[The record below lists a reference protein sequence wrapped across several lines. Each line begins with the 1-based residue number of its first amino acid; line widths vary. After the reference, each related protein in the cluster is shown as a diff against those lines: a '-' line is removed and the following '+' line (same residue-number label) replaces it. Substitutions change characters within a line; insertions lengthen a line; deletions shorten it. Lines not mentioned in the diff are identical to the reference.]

1 MTLEAKSAAPLM
13 YGAVYSDA
21 PAMSWA
27 GSYFYVRFQHHAPF
41 YTRPAPP
48 TPITWADI
56 AAIYA
61 ELPPVRSQPVSSHED
76 HI

>member
-27 GSYFYVRFQHHAPF
+27 CVYFYARLQHHAPF
-41 YTRPAPP
+41 TRQAPQAP
-48 TPITWADI
+48 SPRRTLRRSTPRIC
-56 AAIYA
+56 
-61 ELPPVRSQPVSSHED
+61 PMQSQPVSS
-76 HI
+76 

>member
-27 GSYFYVRFQHHAPF
+27 CVYFYARLQHHAPF
-41 YTRPAPP
+41 YTRQAPP
-48 TPITWADI
+48 SPIT
-56 AAIYA
+56 
-61 ELPPVRSQPVSSHED
+61 
-76 HI
+76 